1 MTDWL
6 RDNSRATPSKPTTN
20 NLSKSLGHDEGK
32 DLILSDKGGR
42 GGGGRMVGGRR
53 ERRDDGGEGGGGGWS
68 EDLLSGLVVK
78 MSASNVGNC
87 RSGHG

>member
-1 MTDWL
+1 
-6 RDNSRATPSKPTTN
+6 
-20 NLSKSLGHDEGK
+20 
-32 DLILSDKGGR
+32 
-42 GGGGRMVGGRR
+42 MVGGRR

-87 RSGHG
+87 RSGHGLVTVVTADTT